1 MRTASVGAGAA
12 GVEIGYR
19 MPKGTV
25 AMERNSGFRMLRMV
39 GCAAAALLLLWTGAV
54 RADVAGASTDP
65 AATLSARYTAL
76 KGQLGRNQF
85 NRPLRMESGEST
97 DGVTGEIF
105 ALVDHPFATV
115 GAALDKPSQWCDIL
129 ILHLN
134 TKYCRPSTG
143 SQGTVLHVNIGKKFD
158 QPVDEAYR
166 LDFDYRVAAR
176 SADYLQVK
184 LNADEGP
191 FSTRDYRIVLEATPA
206 EAGQTFIR
214 LAYSYSYGM
223 VGQLAMRAY
232 LNTVGRS
239 KVGFTVIGTES
250 DSRPRFIG
258 GMRGLVER
266 NTMRYY
272 LAVESFL
279 GALSETPKARAEK
292 SLRDWFA
299 ATEQYP
305 RQLHE
310 IEKTEYLDMKHR
322 EFSRQQAGVL

>member
-1 MRTASVGAGAA
+1 ML
-12 GVEIGYR
+12 
-19 MPKGTV
+19 KGTV
-25 AMERNSGFRMLRMV
+25 AMGMSSGFRMLRMAA
-39 GCAAAALLLLWTGAV
+39 CAIAGVMVWTGAA
-54 RADVAGASTDP
+54 RAEAAATTADP
-65 AATLSARYTAL
+65 AATLSARYVAL
-76 KGQLGRNQF
+76 KGLLSRNQF
-85 NRPLRMESGEST
+85 NRPLRMDSGET
-97 DGVTGEIF
+97 PDGVSGEIF
-105 ALVDHPFATV
+105 ALVDHPFAIT
-115 GAALDKPSQWCDIL
+115 GPALDKPSQWCDIL
-129 ILHLN
+129 MLHLN

-158 QPVDEAYR
+158 QPVEEAYR
-166 LDFDYRVAAR
+166 LDFEYRVAAR

-184 LNADEGP
+184 LNANEGP

-206 EAGQTFIR
+206 EGGQTFIR
-214 LAYSYSYGM
+214 LSYSYSYGM
-223 VGQLAMRAY
+223 VGQLAMRTY

-272 LAVESFL
+272 LAIESFL
-279 GALSETPKARAEK
+279 GALSETPKARADK

-310 IEKTEYLDMKHR
+310 IERNEYLDMKHR
-322 EFSRQQAGVL
+322 EFSRQQAGLL